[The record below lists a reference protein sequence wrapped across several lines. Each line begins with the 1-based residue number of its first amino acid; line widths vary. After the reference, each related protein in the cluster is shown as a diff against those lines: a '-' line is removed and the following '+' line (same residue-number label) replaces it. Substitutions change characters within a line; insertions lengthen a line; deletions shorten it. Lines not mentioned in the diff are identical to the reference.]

1 MRENRRAAPGRAL
14 RHAEF
19 GLKLTLVS
27 GFVLAILSI
36 SAGTSIAMQSSAVF
50 LTSPGTQSSATSSPD
65 EPNLQAASEAYTSP
79 FTIHLASGQT
89 KFHQGERITL
99 ELDYLTGRASS
110 SSAVVGGEHE
120 WIRVDA
126 LHLDP
131 ESGVTDP
138 LQDYL
143 AGVNFM
149 GGIPPRSMPV
159 VEGGAQPVPMDLN
172 EWFRFDKPGV
182 YRLFLT
188 GRTSTTYYGVA
199 VYDDSSPLVTSNT
212 IQFLVLPADPAW
224 SAQELARAIGWM
236 EAKSQK
242 AYDGCRTM
250 RFLGTQAAASE
261 MVKQYSSDPLCEGEF
276 RLGLFGFPDREFAAR
291 QMRARLTTPDQP
303 VSEDYLQTLA
313 KLSVYLLHPDTN
325 SIHPL
330 GGGFPETYDQVQAQ
344 EAIDVWILV
353 DALAKKTGQAR
364 AICLKTIF
372 DSPLAGDAT
381 LLPGAP
387 PALVSKLKQEL
398 AAAFFD
404 LPEADQDM
412 MLRIRWEKF
421 GSPAMIP
428 VLKRL
433 YQNPGTHVYP
443 PTSGIALRRLY
454 ELDPV
459 EGRRLILSE
468 IESAHPRVGIEA
480 LGVLP
485 NKELPELESV
495 IARNLAADH
504 GDDDTLIAL
513 IERYASPDVFPEVLA
528 ATENLVGKMA
538 CVPQAALLAYFLR
551 SDPETGRKML
561 ERAMVSQTTGCRNSV
576 LMDTARLYN
585 SPQIEAVATAQ
596 LGDPNPEVAA
606 AAATL
611 LGRYGSAAAEPA
623 LWQRFEQWHSVWE
636 GREQELP
643 DTSWGEGMP
652 NSSEASLET
661 ALFNALATGQAWWL
675 EDEKLR
681 RLQALCV
688 SRWTARN
695 ADQVIL
701 QASADPMIAVNSFGS
716 ATYSVSLAQYQLDSI
731 EATKQKLAQFPKG
744 TSFTLQLN
752 GSDAAEMTRVA
763 TDLKSVLGEHDMKI
777 AGCRFWQGVPAESE
791 LPNASPESPCHSL
804 PTIQDAQP
812 RAAAETDHQE

>member
-1 MRENRRAAPGRAL
+1 M

-19 GLKLTLVS
+19 GLNLSSVP
-27 GFVLAILSI
+27 GFVFAILST
-36 SAGTSIAMQSSAVF
+36 SAGTSIATPSSAVF

-65 EPNLQAASEAYTSP
+65 QPNPQTASEAYTGP

-99 ELDYLTGRASS
+99 ELGYLTDRAPSS
-110 SSAVVGGEHE
+110 SSVTGGEHE

-131 ESGVTDP
+131 ETGVADP

-143 AGVNFM
+143 AAVNVM
-149 GGIPPRSMPV
+149 SGILPRSMPV
-159 VEGGAQPVPMDLN
+159 AEGGAKPVPIDLN
-172 EWFRFDKPGV
+172 EWFRFDKPGP

-188 GRTSTTYYGVA
+188 GRTSTTYYGFA
-199 VYDDSSPLVTSNT
+199 DDDDRSPLVTSNT
-212 IQFLVLPADPAW
+212 IQFQVLPADPAW
-224 SAQELARAIGWM
+224 SVQELARAVGWI

-242 AYDGCRTM
+242 TYDGCRAV
-250 RFLGTQAAASE
+250 RFLNAQDAASA
-261 MVKQYSSDPLCEGEF
+261 MIKHYSSDPFCEGQF

-291 QMRARLTTPDQP
+291 QMRARLTAPDQA

-325 SIHPL
+325 STQALGCELPL
-330 GGGFPETYDQVQAQ
+330 GGGSLETYYQVQAQ
-344 EAIDVWILV
+344 EAKDLWILV

-372 DSPLAGDAT
+372 DSPFAGDAT
-381 LLPGAP
+381 LLPSAP

-398 AAAFFD
+398 AAAFLD

-412 MLRIRWEKF
+412 MLRTRWEKF
-421 GSPAMIP
+421 GSPAMIL

-433 YQNPGTHVYP
+433 YQNSGTHVYP
-443 PTSGIALRRLY
+443 PTSGIALQRLY
-454 ELDPV
+454 ELDAV

-468 IESAHPRVGIEA
+468 IERAHPRVGIDA

-485 NKELPELESV
+485 EKELPELESV

-504 GDDDTLIAL
+504 GSDDTLIAL
-513 IERYASPDVFPEVLA
+513 IERYASPAVFPEVLA

-538 CVPQAALLAYFLR
+538 CAPQAALLAYFLR
-551 SDPETGRKML
+551 SDPETGRNML

-596 LGDPNPEVAA
+596 LADPNPEVAA

-611 LGRYGSAAAEPA
+611 LGRYGSAAAEQA

-643 DTSWGEGMP
+643 DTRWGEGVP
-652 NSSEASLET
+652 NSSAASLET

-675 EDEKLR
+675 GGEKLR

-695 ADQVIL
+695 AEQVIP
-701 QASADPMIAVNSFGS
+701 QASADPMIAVSSFGS
-716 ATYSVSLAQYQLDSI
+716 GTYSVSLAQYQLDSI

-744 TSFTLQLN
+744 TSFTVQLN
-752 GSDAAEMTRVA
+752 GSDAAEMTRVV
-763 TDLKSVLGEHDMKI
+763 TDLKSVLDEHGMKI

-804 PTIQDAQP
+804 PTIQEAQP
-812 RAAAETDHQE
+812 EP